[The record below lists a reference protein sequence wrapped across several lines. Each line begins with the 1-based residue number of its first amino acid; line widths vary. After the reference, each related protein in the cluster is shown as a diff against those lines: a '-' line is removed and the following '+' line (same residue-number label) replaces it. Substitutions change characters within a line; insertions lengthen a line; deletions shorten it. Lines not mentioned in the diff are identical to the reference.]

1 MAYTVTNLSAAIADL
16 KKAIRGND
24 DAAEQEITQALRDHV
39 VSVRQERNDH
49 AARADA
55 AEARATV
62 AEADLVAEKAKGK

>member
-39 VSVRQERNDH
+39 VAARQERNDQ
-49 AARADA
+49 AARADK
-55 AEARATV
+55 AEG
-62 AEADLVAEKAKGK
+62 DLAAEKAKGK